1 MADRD
6 LKEETTRGHLDPSG
20 GDADPAAQAAD
31 EHGRAGAEEESLA
44 AWTISVQSL
53 RSGMSLTEHI
63 FDDAGELLLSAG
75 KRITTDFL
83 EVLRKRGLDVV
94 KVGCPTPRQTT
105 GALRGKYEKQLDGLL
120 VRMLQADKNRSGKAS
135 SAREPL
141 SVPEL
146 AEEAQNRLEQHAA
159 ASDIVATVSRS
170 CRAGT
175 ARIPV
180 DVSKTVSEFLN
191 IMSIDGDLLPL
202 IVNMQEPHNEYLFDH
217 CVNVSLLSMTVAARL
232 GMDSREIMELG
243 TGALLQDVG
252 MLRVPQSIRLAPRA
266 LTADERV
273 EVKRHALYTLDSLQ
287 RVEGLSRVTPF
298 VGYQVHERIDGSG
311 YPRGRSGM
319 FIHKYAK
326 IAAVM
331 DVYAAM
337 THPRPY
343 RPAYSPYEAMKEI
356 LREGSCGKLDRT
368 IIRAFLDCVSL
379 FPIGSFVELNGGVRA
394 KVVRANQGEHT
405 RPVVVQVNEGGESTG
420 TVIDLVKEPS
430 ARVVR
435 ALPGTK
441 PNASPDPQPAPLPG

>member
-1 MADRD
+1 MD
-6 LKEETTRGHLDPSG
+6 LGPSG
-20 GDADPAAQAAD
+20 GDADPAAQAGD
-31 EHGRAGAEEESLA
+31 VDGGTGAEGENLA

-53 RSGMSLTEHI
+53 RAGMSLTEHI

-75 KRITTDFL
+75 KRITTEFL
-83 EVLRKRGLDVV
+83 EELRERGLDAVT
-94 KVGCPTPRQTT
+94 VGCPTPRQTT
-105 GALRGKYEKQLDGLL
+105 GALRGKYEKQLDDLL
-120 VRMLQADKNRSGKAS
+120 LRMLQADRNRLRKTSPV
-135 SAREPL
+135 REPL
-141 SVPEL
+141 SITEL
-146 AEEAQNRLEQHAA
+146 AEEAQERLEQHAA
-159 ASDIVATVSRS
+159 ASNVVEAVSRS
-170 CRAGT
+170 CQAGT

-180 DVSKTVSEFLN
+180 DVNKTVSEFLN

-202 IVNMQEPHNEYLFDH
+202 IVSMQAPQNEYLFDH
-217 CVNVSLLSMTVAARL
+217 CVNVSLLSMTVGARL
-232 GMDSREIMELG
+232 GLDSREIMELG

-287 RVEGLSRVTPF
+287 RVDGISRVTPF

-319 FIHKYAK
+319 FIHQYAK

-343 RPAYSPYEAMKEI
+343 RPAYSPYEAMTEI
-356 LREGSCGKLDRT
+356 LHEGSRGKLDRT
-368 IIRAFLDCVSL
+368 VIRAFLDCVSL

-394 KVVRANQGEHT
+394 KVVRANPGDHT
-405 RPVVVQVNEGGESTG
+405 RPVVVQINERGESTG
-420 TVIDLVKEPS
+420 AVIDLVKDPS

-435 ALPGTK
+435 ALPNSKT
-441 PNASPDPQPAPLPG
+441 NASPAPQSAPLPT

>member
-6 LKEETTRGHLDPSG
+6 LREETRQGDLDSTG
-20 GDADPAAQAAD
+20 GDADPAALAAE
-31 EHGRAGAEEESLA
+31 EHGQTGAEGESLA

-53 RSGMSLTEHI
+53 RAGMSLTEHV

-83 EVLRKRGLDVV
+83 EELRKRGLDAV

-105 GALRGKYEKQLDGLL
+105 GALRGKYEKQLDDLL
-120 VRMLQADKNRSGKAS
+120 LRMLQADRNRFGKTFPG
-135 SAREPL
+135 REPL
-141 SVPEL
+141 SVAEL
-146 AEEAQNRLEQHAA
+146 AEEAEERLEQHAA
-159 ASDIVATVSRS
+159 ASNVVETVSRS
-170 CRAGT
+170 CQAGT

-180 DVSKTVSEFLN
+180 DVNKTVAEFLN
-191 IMSIDGDLLPL
+191 IMSIDDDLLPL
-202 IVNMQEPHNEYLFDH
+202 IVAMQDPQNEYLFDH
-217 CVNVSLLSMTVAARL
+217 CVNVSLLSMTVGARL

-273 EVKRHALYTLDSLQ
+273 EVRRHALYTLDSLQ
-287 RVEGLSRVTPF
+287 RVDGISRVTPF

-319 FIHKYAK
+319 FIHQYAK

-343 RPAYSPYEAMKEI
+343 RPAYSPYEAMTEI
-356 LREGSCGKLDRT
+356 LHEGSRGKLDRT
-368 IIRAFLDCVSL
+368 VIRAFLDCVSL
-379 FPIGSFVELNGGVRA
+379 FPVGSLVELTGGVRA
-394 KVVRANQGEHT
+394 KVVRANQGDHT
-405 RPVVVQVNEGGESTG
+405 RPVVVQVNESGESTG
-420 TVIDLVKEPS
+420 TVIDLGKEPS
-430 ARVVR
+430 TRVVR
-435 ALPGTK
+435 ALPNRSANPSSG
-441 PNASPDPQPAPLPG
+441 PQPAPRPD